1 MPTLERLTCSL
12 SNMSKRKSFDDMMT
26 QKKNSKTK
34 VDDDK
39 LQHLS
44 GNKGNSGDHYGG
56 SFIRRP
62 DY

>member
-1 MPTLERLTCSL
+1 
-12 SNMSKRKSFDDMMT
+12 MSERKSYDDTMT

-34 VDDDK
+34 VYDDK

-44 GNKGNSGDHYGG
+44 GNKGNNGNSGDHYGG